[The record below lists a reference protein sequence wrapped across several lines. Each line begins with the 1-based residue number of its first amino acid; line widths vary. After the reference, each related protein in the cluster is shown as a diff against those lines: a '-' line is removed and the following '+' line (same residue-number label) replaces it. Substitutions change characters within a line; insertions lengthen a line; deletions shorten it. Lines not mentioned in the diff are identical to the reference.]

1 MNNSVKTRKMLSKRY
16 ISYLAYIINNPDEAI
31 SGVKDTPVAQ

>member
-16 ISYLAYIINNPDEAI
+16 ITYLAYIINNPDKAI
-31 SGVKDTPVAQ
+31 SGVRDTPMA